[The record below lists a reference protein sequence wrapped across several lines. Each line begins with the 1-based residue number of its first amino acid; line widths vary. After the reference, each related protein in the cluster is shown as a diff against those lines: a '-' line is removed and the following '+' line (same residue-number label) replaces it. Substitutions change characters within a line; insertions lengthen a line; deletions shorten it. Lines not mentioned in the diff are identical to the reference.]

1 MASQANQ
8 TLPSY
13 RSPRSDVW
21 IQRELSIASQ
31 NAKKNRFI
39 KADPKTLE
47 VKEKVSELNISAADS
62 TSTPRTNDPIV
73 IKLESYFHQIRR
85 SSNAAE
91 VNMGLQ
97 PKIQEMFDDW
107 SNSLKSA
114 IFPKEEAFWT
124 KSISSSK
131 ILIFERR

>member
-1 MASQANQ
+1 MA
-8 TLPSY
+8 SY
-13 RSPRSDVW
+13 RSPRSEVW

-31 NAKKNRFI
+31 NAKKNRSI
-39 KADPKTLE
+39 KVDRKAFKVE
-47 VKEKVSELNISAADS
+47 EKSEEKSNELIDSNASISQPNNP
-62 TSTPRTNDPIV
+62 TV

-85 SSNAAE
+85 SSSAE